1 MCARQDP
8 SLRFCEE
15 ELISEQRLSLSAVR
29 MTSVIPTAVWN
40 SHIKLRKAILKL
52 EGLSRKAG
60 KQNRQCLPVPG
71 VAV

>member
-1 MCARQDP
+1 
-8 SLRFCEE
+8 
-15 ELISEQRLSLSAVR
+15 
-29 MTSVIPTAVWN
+29 MTSVIPTAIWN